1 MPGAHSPFPLHLLG
15 QSFTSHAIPFHPSSH
30 WQRFG
35 EPTQVPR
42 PPQLF
47 GQPTNSM
54 EQSTPPKP
62 EVRNSI
68 HHRHHC
74 RSHLVHCSCT
84 HTSFA
89 CSLCHGNLVSIC
101 ICCCCKRQLP
111 HLPIPVCSDQCTFQF
126 HNFCLS
132 IRCSTRMYHCL
143 CTLHVHHN
151 LSSTVFEYKSL
162 PQSLVC
168 SSIHRRGNLNVGYL
182 RIPYYRF
189 VNCMRHL
196 CSLWRRSILASTW
209 PFWNHFLQ

>member
-1 MPGAHSPFPLHLLG
+1 MHTLRFRYICWGNPSPHTLYPSIHPHIGNVLGNQHKYRDHHTCLGSRPIQWSSLHL
-15 QSFTSHAIPFHPSSH
+15 QNQMCS
-30 WQRFG
+30 
-35 EPTQVPR
+35 
-42 PPQLF
+42 
-47 GQPTNSM
+47 
-54 EQSTPPKP
+54 
-62 EVRNSI
+62 SI

-89 CSLCHGNLVSIC
+89 CSLCHGNLVGIC

-111 HLPIPVCSDQCTFQF
+111 HLPIPVCNGQCTFQF

-132 IRCSTRMYHCL
+132 IHCSTRMYHYL
-143 CTLHVHHN
+143 CKLHVHHN
-151 LSSTVFEYKSL
+151 LSSTVFVYKSL

-196 CSLWRRSILASTW
+196 CSLWRRNTLASTW
-209 PFWNHFLQ
+209 PFWTRFSQ